1 MMAGAYSVKIQNRRP
16 DLLLRAASLFTPIE
30 MR

>member
-1 MMAGAYSVKIQNRRP
+1 MMASGYPVTILNRYP
-16 DLLLRAASLFTPIE
+16 DLLLRAASLFTAIE